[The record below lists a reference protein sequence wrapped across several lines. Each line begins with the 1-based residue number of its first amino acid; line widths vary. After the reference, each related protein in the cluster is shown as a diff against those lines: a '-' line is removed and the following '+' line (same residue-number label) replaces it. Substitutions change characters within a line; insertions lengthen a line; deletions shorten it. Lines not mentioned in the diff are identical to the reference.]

1 MGVCFSEPEDELKQ
15 HKVTKYLRDS
25 AYESDDDATCSEDSS
40 ESLLRHAFLSHSR
53 GTSEDDGSD
62 VHEMVSKI
70 NSYLNSKG
78 LKTLFEEDKMNIEA
92 IDHAR
97 FIVIFATRKY
107 FDPVNYSLDKE
118 LVRRYVKRKGLD
130 RVIVVVMEKS
140 LRDNESW
147 EGPLGLQ
154 LRGLSFIDLSEYK
167 VFRRQIC
174 NELLTQL
181 LVPDIDAIQTNATSH
196 LKRRGQIIRPYD

>member
-1 MGVCFSEPEDELKQ
+1 MGNCFSCPE
-15 HKVTKYLRDS
+15 RS
-25 AYESDDDATCSEDSS
+25 PSDDDDFDTQEPILVNTAAAKSKEVL
-40 ESLLRHAFLSHSR
+40 EKHAFLSHSR

-154 LRGLSFIDLSEYK
+154 LRGLSFIDLSDSHDLIDNAS
-167 VFRRQIC
+167 FQIV
-174 NELLTQL
+174 ETISQ
-181 LVPDIDAIQTNATSH
+181 DIHNSKMMQDSSSN
-196 LKRRGQIIRPYD
+196 LKLKKMTRL